1 MKIIWLFF
9 SYLTSKT
16 TNRISNSALLIY
28 ILVYFLFGIWI
39 NTLFANRNENTS
51 KKIMHFLN
59 SRIKVQISTR
69 QSLIS
74 VILFRDMREMKNL
87 LSKLRETMP
96 LPLKNQGE
104 DTHTRLNLSGLSWT
118 FNHSLFSPTTQT
130 LTIPTNPSKPKPLP
144 NP

>member
-1 MKIIWLFF
+1 MVVFYYF
-9 SYLTSKT
+9 TSKT
-16 TNRISNSALLIY
+16 TSKIYNSGLLIY

-51 KKIMHFLN
+51 KKKMHFLN
-59 SRIKVQISTR
+59 SRFKVQISTW

-104 DTHTRLNLSGLSWT
+104 DTHTHTHTFGPCEDFHGLLIMRYSA
-118 FNHSLFSPTTQT
+118 P
-130 LTIPTNPSKPKPLP
+130 
-144 NP
+144 